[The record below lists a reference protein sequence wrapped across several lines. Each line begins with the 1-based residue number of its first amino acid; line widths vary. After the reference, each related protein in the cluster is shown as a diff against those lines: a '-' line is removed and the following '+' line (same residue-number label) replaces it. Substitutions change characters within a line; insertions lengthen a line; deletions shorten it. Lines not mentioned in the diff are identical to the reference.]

1 MPRKGPAPEKAKDF
15 KGSMKRLIKH
25 LGKWKFTMM
34 LALTL
39 ALVSA
44 MLALIAPNKLSDFA
58 DVISEGLVPNTKK
71 LEEITKQIT
80 FNLSSQ
86 ETITKLYLLEENLEL
101 TDDLFNL
108 IDSMYDER
116 NGS

>member
-1 MPRKGPAPEKAKDF
+1 MPWKGPAPEKAIDF
-15 KGSMKRLIKH
+15 IGSMKRLIKH

-71 LEEITKQIT
+71 FEEITKQIT

-86 ETITKLYLLEENLEL
+86 ETMTKLYLLDENLEL
-101 TDDLFNL
+101 TDEEKIIVD
-108 IDSMYDER
+108 
-116 NGS
+116 